1 MTRIIIL
8 ETLESAHVSIQNYQ
22 PTFIHTYIHTATE
35 NGKRLYILLLT
46 RYFADN
52 AEREIGP
59 CVWQAGH
66 YDSRVAYID
75 DR

>member
-1 MTRIIIL
+1 M
-8 ETLESAHVSIQNYQ
+8 E
-22 PTFIHTYIHTATE
+22 
-35 NGKRLYILLLT
+35 KRLYILLLT

-66 YDSRVAYID
+66 YDARVAYID
-75 DR
+75 DRWGAHTALPRPASAGFLLHTFALQWLLRKM